1 MNKHLFLS
9 TYRENTVYDIDFV
22 KYYNK
27 GYRLLIFDIDNTLV
41 LHDQE
46 LTDKS
51 KKLIDTL
58 KNIGFKL
65 GILSNNDKNRVE
77 KFAKDIGI
85 DNYIYNADKPN
96 KNNYLKLVEMN
107 VCSINQALYIGD
119 QLLTDIYG
127 ANLAGIDS
135 ILVKPIGQ
143 EKYLH
148 IKIKRLIEKIILF
161 YYKNVL
167 KIIN

>member
-41 LHDQE
+41 IHDQE
-46 LTDKS
+46 VTDES

-77 KFAKDIGI
+77 KFAIDIGI

-96 KNNYLKLVEMN
+96 KNNYLKLVDMN

>member
-41 LHDQE
+41 IHDQE
-46 LTDKS
+46 VTDES

-77 KFAKDIGI
+77 KFAIDIGI

-96 KNNYLKLVEMN
+96 KNNYLKLVDMN

-143 EKYLH
+143 EKY
-148 IKIKRLIEKIILF
+148 
-161 YYKNVL
+161 
-167 KIIN
+167 

>member
-46 LTDKS
+46 VTDES

-77 KFAKDIGI
+77 KFAIDIGI

-96 KNNYLKLVEMN
+96 KNNYLKLVDMN

-148 IKIKRLIEKIILF
+148 IKIKRLIEEIILF